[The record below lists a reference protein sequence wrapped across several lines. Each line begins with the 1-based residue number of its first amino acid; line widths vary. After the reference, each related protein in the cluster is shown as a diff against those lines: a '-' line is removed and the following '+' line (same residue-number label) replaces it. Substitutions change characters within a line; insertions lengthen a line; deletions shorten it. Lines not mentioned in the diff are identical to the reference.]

1 MTTHSLETDLDVSVT
16 EAIADWDRPG
26 DLREHWRIATGLGWT
41 AILDDFS
48 GRRELLDA
56 ACGAVTAL
64 ARGGIA
70 LPLRQTLVA
79 RAAAETPL
87 STEDAIAVHPA
98 ARGIWAPIADVL
110 VGADGRVTTGAPAE
124 AGRDLADRPYSVSP
138 SSPEIPLRLT
148 GLAEILR
155 CQEMLGAAQGAS
167 AEARRYVTERV
178 QFGKPLA
185 AIPAVRTTLGQLKV
199 DVRQLE
205 TVTHEARLR
214 LFGDEGAL
222 AFALATAREVAA
234 EVAPRI
240 AQTAHQLHGAMGITY
255 EAALHWRTELLWAD
269 CDEGARW
276 GDDGIAAIPV
286 DETALWS
293 LTAPG
298 DRGKRDERT

>member
-16 EAIADWDRPG
+16 EVIADWDRPG

-41 AILDDFS
+41 AILDDFPDQ
-48 GRRELLDA
+48 RELLDA

-79 RAAAETPL
+79 RAAAEVPL
-87 STEDAIAVHPA
+87 STEDAIAGHPA
-98 ARGIWAPIADVL
+98 AQGIWAPIADVL
-110 VGADGRVTTGAPAE
+110 VGADGAPAE
-124 AGRDLADRPYSVSP
+124 AGRDFAGRPYSVS
-138 SSPEIPLRLT
+138 SSPEIPLRVAALS
-148 GLAEILR
+148 EILR
-155 CQEMLGAAQGAS
+155 CQEMLGAAQGAF

-205 TVTHEARLR
+205 TVTHEVRLR
-214 LFGDEGAL
+214 LFGDEAAL
-222 AFALATAREVAA
+222 AFALATARAVAA

-255 EAALHWRTELLWAD
+255 EAALHWRTKLLWAD
-269 CDEGARW
+269 CDEGALW
-276 GDDGIAAIPV
+276 GDDGIADIPV

-298 DRGKRDERT
+298 DRGQRY